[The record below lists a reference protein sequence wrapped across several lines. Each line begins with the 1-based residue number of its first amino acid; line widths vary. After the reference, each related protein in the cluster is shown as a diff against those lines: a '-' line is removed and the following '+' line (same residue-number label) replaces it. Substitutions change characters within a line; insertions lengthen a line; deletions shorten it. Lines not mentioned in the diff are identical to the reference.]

1 MSVTESARQ
10 SARAALR
17 AAIECHQAGDGDGGE
32 AKASDAIEAWPEFP
46 DAHHF
51 LGILA
56 IQRGAAEAAEARFRD
71 AVRLDPERAPFHHS
85 LGNVLRARGALGE
98 AAAAYAR
105 ALELD
110 PDNRDSLRALAWTH
124 RLAGRYDDA
133 ARMQERLVALEPQS
147 VEALEALSLIRQ
159 DQGRSDEAVEG
170 LREVIAR
177 DAGRPAAHLGLGFAL
192 EALGRADE
200 AIESYRA
207 GVQLKPDMAHG
218 WHLLGNAYQG
228 QNRLAEAVPCY
239 EKALA
244 LDPEL
249 ACGHYNLGVAR
260 RGLRDLAGALAGYR
274 RALEL
279 DPAYAEAHNGL
290 AVALKDQGR
299 VEESLEHLERAL
311 ALKPD
316 YIDAH
321 SNLLFFRHYR
331 AEPDPAAVLGAHR
344 AWAARHVAH
353 VAIRPHDNLPDPD
366 RVLRVGYVSPDLR
379 RHSVAFFVEPLLAAH
394 DRAAVEP
401 VCYADVAQP
410 DGVSARLRELC
421 PAWRDIHGLDDDAAA
436 GLVLE
441 DGIDVLVD
449 LAGHTARHRLRLF
462 AHAPAPVQ
470 ASWLGYPDTTG
481 LAKVDYRLTDAIAD
495 PPGDADR
502 WHSEKLIRMA
512 NGFLCYRPP
521 ADAPPVAPP
530 PSAATGAVTFGS
542 FNTLA
547 KLSPEMLDAWA
558 AILARLPDARLVIKT
573 EALDEL
579 AVRKD
584 LLEALAGRGIAAERV
599 ALRGFEE
606 QLADHL
612 DRYREIDIA
621 LDSTPYT
628 GTTTTCEA
636 LWMGVPVV
644 TLAGVRHVSRVG
656 ASLLGRLG
664 LDELVADSL
673 QGYVEIAVALAGD
686 PARLAALR
694 ERMRERMRASP
705 LTDEAGFAASVEA
718 AIREMWRAWCEANP

>member
-1 MSVTESARQ
+1 VSAPETARQ

-17 AAIECHQAGDGDGGE
+17 AAIECHQAGDGE
-32 AKASDAIEAWPEFP
+32 RAETKAGDAIEIWPEFS

-51 LGILA
+51 RGILA
-56 IQRGAAEAAEARFRD
+56 IQRGAADVAEACFRD
-71 AVRLDPERAPFHHS
+71 AARLDPERAPFHHS
-85 LGNVLRARGALGE
+85 LGNVLRTRGALDE
-98 AAAAYAR
+98 AAAAYGR

-110 PDNRDSLRALAWTH
+110 PDNRGSLRALVWTH
-124 RLAGRYDDA
+124 RLAKRYDDA
-133 ARMQERLVALEPQS
+133 AGLQERLVALEPDS
-147 VEALEALSLIRQ
+147 VEAHEALALIRQ
-159 DQGRSDEAVEG
+159 DQGRSEEAVEG
-170 LREVIAR
+170 LRAVIAR

-200 AIESYRA
+200 AIESYQA

-228 QNRLAEAVPCY
+228 LNRLAEAVPCY

-244 LDPEL
+244 LDPDL
-249 ACGHYNLGVAR
+249 PRSHYNLGVAR

-274 RALEL
+274 RALDL

-299 VEESLEHLERAL
+299 VEASLEHLERAL

-331 AEPDPAAVLGAHR
+331 AESDPVAVLGAHR
-344 AWAARHVAH
+344 AWAARHATGI
-353 VAIRPHDNLPDPD
+353 ATRPHDNVPDPE

-394 DRAAVEP
+394 DRTAVEP

-410 DGVSARLRELC
+410 DGVSDRLRELC
-421 PAWRDIHGLDDDAAA
+421 PAWRDIHGLDDIAAA
-436 GLVLE
+436 DLVRE
-441 DGIDVLVD
+441 DRIDILVD

-481 LAKVDYRLTDAIAD
+481 LAKVDYRLTDATAD

-502 WHSEKLIRMA
+502 WHSEKLIRLA

-521 ADAPPVAPP
+521 ADAPAVAPP
-530 PSAATGAVTFGS
+530 PSAASGAVTFGS

-547 KLSPEMLDAWA
+547 KLSPELLDAWA
-558 AILARLPDARLVIKT
+558 LLLARLPEARLVIKT
-573 EALDEL
+573 EALDDP
-579 AVRKD
+579 AVCKD
-584 LLEALAGRGIAAERV
+584 LLESLAGRGVTAERV

-644 TLAGVRHVSRVG
+644 TLAGTRHVGRVG

-673 QGYVEIAVALAGD
+673 EGYVETAAALAGD
-686 PARLAALR
+686 PARLAKLR
-694 ERMRERMRASP
+694 DGMRERMRASP
-705 LTDEAGFAASVEA
+705 LIDEAGFAASIEA
-718 AIREMWRAWCEANP
+718 AFRDMWRAWCEANS